1 MDFNEAN
8 LLVKYS
14 YKISELAEKSAL
26 SNRIEPAL
34 YAKYDVKRGLRE
46 SNGKGVLCGLTEI
59 SEVTS
64 WKEENGKRTEIPG
77 ILRYQGY
84 DVKDIVKNC
93 IAENRFGF
101 EETVY
106 LLLFGK
112 LPTKAEFDE
121 FSEMLAEFRVLP
133 RNFVR
138 DIIMKSPSKDMMNM
152 LARCVLNLYS
162 YDPDPTT

>member
-1 MDFNEAN
+1 MPAPRRGTRELIILDFNEAN

-14 YKISELAEKSAL
+14 YAISELAEKSAL
-26 SNRIEPAL
+26 SNRIDPGL
-34 YAKYDVKRGLRE
+34 YVKYDVKRGLRE
-46 SNGKGVLCGLTEI
+46 KNGKGVLCGLTEI
-59 SEVTS
+59 SDVTS
-64 WKEENGKRTEIPG
+64 WEEKDGKRREIPG

-112 LPTKAEFDE
+112 LPTRAEFEE
-121 FSEMLAEFRVLP
+121 FSQMLAEFRVLP

-138 DIIMKSPSKDMMNM
+138 
-152 LARCVLNLYS
+152 L
-162 YDPDPTT
+162 